1 MDGLECRVAKNGA
14 VEVKWERFR
23 AGVAE
28 KIVQ

>member
-1 MDGLECRVAKNGA
+1 VAKNGS